1 MAMTPEEGKG
11 VLFSNNKKSS
21 DKAPDYNGQIMVNGQ
36 VIKLSAWSRQSAVG
50 PLISLA
56 VNTWTPSG
64 QSLPRAQ
71 QKFPRPVDDGDVP
84 F

>member
-1 MAMTPEEGKG
+1 MASVPEEGKG

-21 DKAPDYNGQIMVNGQ
+21 DKAPDFNGQIMHNGEL
-36 VIKLSAWSRQSAVG
+36 IKISAWQRQSAVG

-56 VNTWTPSG
+56 VNTWTPNG
-64 QSLPRAQ
+64 QPTRAQ